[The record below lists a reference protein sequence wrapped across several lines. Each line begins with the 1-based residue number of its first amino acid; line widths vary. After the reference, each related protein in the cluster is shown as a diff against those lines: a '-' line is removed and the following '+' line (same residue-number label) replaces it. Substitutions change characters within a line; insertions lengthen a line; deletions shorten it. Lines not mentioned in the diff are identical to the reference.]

1 LIPTR
6 EGHQTP
12 GAGHDQRRLVEKLPL
27 YPKQLTDRVFLLG
40 NHYVSIYL
48 VKGDRFSILVEAGLS
63 ITAPQVIGQLKTLE
77 IDPSSLKYLILTHT
91 HADHVM
97 GAPLIKEAFPQIKI
111 TGVSE
116 ARDLLSKKKIIDFF
130 TREDSYTS
138 NRLLDFKAVD
148 LYTPQT
154 TSLPFAVEEI
164 VSPGDIL
171 DLGGLS
177 LHILDAPGHCRG
189 GISLWEPQE
198 KMLFCSD
205 SLGFHLPPEKFVSNF
220 YVDYD
225 DFLKTF
231 EALCALGPKWICP
244 GHCGA
249 YGGDSAAQFI
259 AGSRRELNW
268 ITDYVTARAQSPE
281 ALSKAAEVL
290 FERYCIDEATIFSPE
305 NTKYCVEL
313 LIRRVIESGSR
324 G

>member
-1 LIPTR
+1 MIPTR

-154 TSLPFAVEEI
+154 TSPPFAVEEI

-249 YGGDSAAQFI
+249 YGGDAAAQFMK
-259 AGSRRELNW
+259 GSRRELDW

>member
-1 LIPTR
+1 MT
-6 EGHQTP
+6 
-12 GAGHDQRRLVEKLPL
+12 
-27 YPKQLTDRVFLLG
+27 YPKQLTNRVFLLG
-40 NHYVSIYL
+40 NHYISIYL
-48 VKGDRFSILVEAGLS
+48 VRGDRFSVLVEAGLS
-63 ITAPQVIGQLKTLE
+63 VTAPQIVDQLEHLE

-97 GAPLIKEAFPQIKI
+97 GAPLIKKAFPQIKI

-116 ARDLLSKKKIIDFF
+116 ARDLLSRKKIIDFF
-130 TREDSYTS
+130 TQEDSYTS

-148 LYTPQT
+148 PYTPQP

-164 VSPGDIL
+164 VSPGEIL

-189 GISLWEPQE
+189 GIALWEPRE
-198 KMLFCSD
+198 EILFCSD
-205 SLGFHLPPEKFVSNF
+205 SLGFHLPPDKFVSNF

-225 DFLKTF
+225 DYVKTF
-231 EALCALGPKWICP
+231 ETLCELGPKWICP

-249 YGGDSAAQFI
+249 YGGEAATQFM
-259 AGSRRELNW
+259 AGSRRELDW
-268 ITDYVTARAQSPE
+268 ITNYVTSRSQSPE

-290 FERYCIDEATIFSPE
+290 FERYSIDEATIFSPE

-313 LIRRVIESGSR
+313 LIRRIIESRHMGKSR
-324 G
+324 II

>member
-1 LIPTR
+1 MSHNQQMT
-6 EGHQTP
+6 
-12 GAGHDQRRLVEKLPL
+12 
-27 YPKQLTDRVFLLG
+27 YSKQLTDRVFLLG
-40 NHYVSIYL
+40 NHYISIYL
-48 VKGDRFSILVEAGLS
+48 VRGDRFSVLVEAGLS
-63 ITAPQVIGQLKTLE
+63 VTAPQLVAQLEHLE

-97 GAPLIKEAFPQIKI
+97 GAPLIKKAFPQIKI

-116 ARDLLSKKKIIDFF
+116 ARDLLSRKKIIDFF
-130 TREDSYTS
+130 TQEDSYTS

-148 LYTPQT
+148 PYTPQT

-189 GISLWEPQE
+189 GIALWEPRG
-198 KMLFCSD
+198 KILFCSD
-205 SLGFHLPPEKFVSNF
+205 SLGFHLPPDKFVSNF

-225 DFLKTF
+225 DYLKTF
-231 EALCALGPKWICP
+231 ETLCALGPKWICP

-249 YGGDSAAQFI
+249 YGGEAAAQFM
-259 AGSRRELNW
+259 AGSRRELDW
-268 ITDYVTARAQSPE
+268 ITDYVTARSQSPA

-290 FERYCIDEATIFSPE
+290 FERYSIDEATIFSPE

-313 LIRRVIESGSR
+313 LIRRIIESR
-324 G
+324 GTS

>member
-1 LIPTR
+1 MT
-6 EGHQTP
+6 
-12 GAGHDQRRLVEKLPL
+12 

-48 VKGDRFSILVEAGLS
+48 VKGDRFSVLVEAGLS
-63 ITAPQVIGQLKTLE
+63 ITAPQVIDQLKTLE
-77 IDPSSLKYLILTHT
+77 IDPSSLKHLIITHT

-97 GAPLIKEAFPQIKI
+97 GAPLIKSALPKIKI

-116 ARDLLSKKKIIDFF
+116 AGDLLSRKKIMDFF
-130 TREDSYTS
+130 NREDAYTS
-138 NRLLDFKAVD
+138 NRLLDFKAVGPNI
-148 LYTPQT
+148 PQT
-154 TSLPFAVEEI
+154 TSQPFAVEEM

-171 DLGGLS
+171 DPGGLS

-189 GISLWEPQE
+189 GIALWEPGE

-205 SLGFHLPPEKFVSNF
+205 SLGFHLPPGKFVSNF

-225 DFLKTF
+225 DYLKTF

-249 YGGDSAAQFI
+249 YGGKEATQFI
-259 AGSRRELNW
+259 AGSRHELDW
-268 ITDYVTARAQSPE
+268 ISDYVTTRAQSPE
-281 ALSKAAEVL
+281 ALTKAAEVL
-290 FERYCIDEATIFSPE
+290 FKRYFIDEATIFSSE

-313 LIRRVIESGSR
+313 LIRRILKTG
-324 G
+324 

>member
-1 LIPTR
+1 MT
-6 EGHQTP
+6 
-12 GAGHDQRRLVEKLPL
+12 

-48 VKGDRFSILVEAGLS
+48 VKGDRFSVLVEAGLS
-63 ITAPQVIGQLKTLE
+63 ITAQQVIGQLKSLE

-97 GAPLIKEAFPQIKI
+97 GAPLIKSAFPQIKI

-116 ARDLLSKKKIIDFF
+116 AVDLLSRKKIIDFF
-130 TREDSYTS
+130 TREDTYTS

-148 LYTPQT
+148 PNTPQN

-171 DLGGLS
+171 DPGGLS

-189 GISLWEPQE
+189 GIVLWEPCE

-231 EALCALGPKWICP
+231 ETLCALGPRWICP

-249 YGGDSAAQFI
+249 YGGKDAEQFI
-259 AGSRRELNW
+259 AGSIKELDW
-268 ITDYVTARAQSPE
+268 ITDYVTTRAQSPE
-281 ALSKAAEVL
+281 TLTKTAEVL
-290 FERYCIDEATIFSPE
+290 FKRYFIDEATIFSPE

-313 LIRRVIESGSR
+313 LIRRILKMGP
-324 G
+324 GG

>member
-1 LIPTR
+1 MT
-6 EGHQTP
+6 
-12 GAGHDQRRLVEKLPL
+12 

-48 VKGDRFSILVEAGLS
+48 LKGDRFSVLVEAGLS
-63 ITAPQVIGQLKTLE
+63 ITAPQVIDQFKSLE
-77 IDPSSLKYLILTHT
+77 IDPLSLKYLILTHT

-97 GAPLIKEAFPQIKI
+97 GAPLIKSAFPQIKI
-111 TGVSE
+111 TGVSQ
-116 ARDLLSKKKIIDFF
+116 AADLLSKEKIIAFF
-130 TREDSYTS
+130 TREDAYTS
-138 NRLLDFKAVD
+138 KRLLDFEAAGHNAPHF
-148 LYTPQT
+148 TPR
-154 TSLPFAVEEI
+154 PFAVEEI

-171 DLGGLS
+171 DPGGLS

-189 GISLWEPQE
+189 GIALWEPGE

-220 YVDYD
+220 YVGYD

-231 EALCALGPKWICP
+231 ETLCALGPKWICP

-249 YGGDSAAQFI
+249 YGGDAAAQFI

-268 ITDYVTARAQSPE
+268 ITDYVTTRAQSPE
-281 ALSKAAEVL
+281 ALTKAAEVI
-290 FERYCIDEATIFSPE
+290 FQRYFTDEATIFSPE

-313 LIRRVIESGSR
+313 LIRRILEMGPR
-324 G
+324 A